1 MHRLNRKGENS
12 FIVKPKKT
20 LLALNNGMFK
30 EEI

>member
-12 FIVKPKKT
+12 FMVKPKKI